1 MSINTSQLRTRIL
14 LRKQIWE
21 GPNLYRQPEF
31 KRYRLPKTTAIIYDV
46 TVEEA
51 SPKDVQPPHTH
62 TPFFLSVKLNFCLKH
77 LSHQILEASLQSTK
91 EKMVSVSLISLFPRL
106 CLHSGVLLPPC

>member
-21 GPNLYRQPEF
+21 GPNLYCQPEF

-51 SPKDVQPPHTH
+51 SPKGVHPPNTLTH
-62 TPFFLSVKLNFCLKH
+62 LFF
-77 LSHQILEASLQSTK
+77 
-91 EKMVSVSLISLFPRL
+91 
-106 CLHSGVLLPPC
+106 